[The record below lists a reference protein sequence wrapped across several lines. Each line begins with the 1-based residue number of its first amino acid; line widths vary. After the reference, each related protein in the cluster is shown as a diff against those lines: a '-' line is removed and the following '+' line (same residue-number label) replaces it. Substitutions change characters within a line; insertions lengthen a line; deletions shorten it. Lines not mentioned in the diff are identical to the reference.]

1 MSCTDSALADDLRVV
16 LFQTHLLLATLS
28 YKTSNKE
35 KKDYIRSENGNQFH
49 WNSYT
54 YRFVLPPQHTVRID
68 GTGTFFVTFIESS
81 SFFLSRLLTVSRFVL
96 SAPLTGFDGT
106 GQPFLP
112 SIPITKTRNSKIR
125 KARKQNARRV
135 TNAQKEDKKP
145 NPLSD
150 ELSA

>member
-1 MSCTDSALADDLRVV
+1 MPCTDSALADDLRVV